1 MTTSTIYTTLSS
13 RSSPAHPND
22 TLSKK
27 PDLAKDRILD
37 IAFSLFSERGYA
49 GASMQEIA
57 NDVGMTKAALYYH
70 FADKKALFLGVFMR
84 SLSTFTEQ
92 MNATV
97 AADLPLDTTLRQIAT
112 FVIEHGR
119 GEGRRINT
127 DIHTFVSPEERA
139 SIFADVEHPSVTLVR
154 YLESQQVSGHVR
166 SDIDVAF
173 AGPLFLSMISGQVRR
188 FSAASINGLPL
199 ADMSDEEIAGKI
211 VTIFLTGVAQE

>member
-1 MTTSTIYTTLSS
+1 MTTSTIDTALPS
-13 RSSPAHPND
+13 RSSPTRPND
-22 TLSKK
+22 IPSKK

-37 IAFSLFSERGYA
+37 IAFSLFSKRGYA
-49 GASMQEIA
+49 GVSMQEIA

-92 MNATV
+92 MNASI

-112 FVIEHGR
+112 FVLEHGR

-127 DIHTFVSPEERA
+127 DVHTFVLPEERA
-139 SIFADVEHPSVTLVR
+139 TVFAHVEHPSAAIMR
-154 YLESQQVSGHVR
+154 YLEAQQVAGHIR
-166 SDIDVAF
+166 PDVDVGF

-199 ADMSDEEIAGKI
+199 ADMSDEETAGKI
-211 VTIFLTGVAQE
+211 VTIFLDGIE